1 MPPDGRPFPVADS
14 PFDEREAQ
22 FSPDARWVGYESNE
36 SGRFEIYVQSFP
48 DPTTKTQISAN
59 GGAQLRWRRDGS
71 ELFYIAAD
79 GHLMAVPVL
88 KASGSAF
95 QTGLPVALFVPHIG
109 GAITGP
115 QKQQY
120 DVSPDGQRFFMNTLI
135 QGPSPPISIV
145 FHWPGI

>member
-1 MPPDGRPFPVADS
+1 MQPSTLFGSRFSEEDPHFSPDGRAMTFI
-14 PFDEREAQ
+14 
-22 FSPDARWVGYESNE
+22 SNE

-59 GGAQLRWRRDGS
+59 GGAQLRWRRDGR

-88 KASGSAF
+88 NASGSAF